1 VEFEN
6 SLPLLCQCVSVLH
19 IGQYDVTFP
28 SCQVPMSAWG
38 QTPTCQVSRPC
49 VESPPVG

>member
-1 VEFEN
+1 VELED

-28 SCQVPMSAWG
+28 SCQVPMSSWG
-38 QTPTCQVSRPC
+38 
-49 VESPPVG
+49 